1 MPAQKPSRSKPPT
14 KSQMVRATWSCSINC
29 STSTARQHICSRLI
43 LRIKGSLMLRA
54 YPLFLRCQL
63 TCWVVFSQLQKEVV
77 LSCCEGSFFP
87 KCLWS
92 STERPLRITLEPSLL
107 SNQPF
112 AVFKG
117 WVGITD
123 PREPATHSRTNVRLP
138 PLPKAQ
144 GYGNRWQQN
153 VTTGSGP
160 NPSYTFDANNR
171 IRERILADLLQSC
184 CRRID
189 TLAIML

>member
-1 MPAQKPSRSKPPT
+1 
-14 KSQMVRATWSCSINC
+14 MVRATWSCSINC

-54 YPLFLRCQL
+54 YPLFLLCQL

-77 LSCCEGSFFP
+77 LSCCAEPGGLAHALGPFPTEGCPTLCGFQRVGGYHGP
-87 KCLWS
+87 PGAGPP
-92 STERPLRITLEPSLL
+92 TAGRIS
-107 SNQPF
+107 
-112 AVFKG
+112 
-117 WVGITD
+117 
-123 PREPATHSRTNVRLP
+123 RLP

>member
-1 MPAQKPSRSKPPT
+1 AL
-14 KSQMVRATWSCSINC
+14 W
-29 STSTARQHICSRLI
+29 
-43 LRIKGSLMLRA
+43 
-54 YPLFLRCQL
+54 
-63 TCWVVFSQLQKEVV
+63 FS
-77 LSCCEGSFFP
+77 
-87 KCLWS
+87 
-92 STERPLRITLEPSLL
+92 
-107 SNQPF
+107 
-112 AVFKG
+112 KG
-117 WVGITD
+117 WWVSRTPGSR
-123 PREPATHSRTNVRLP
+123 PTHSRTSVRLP

-189 TLAIML
+189 TLAINALAQRAAVSAAHSRANETPRISSRQARRAHNAARQS